1 MRKVSRSW
9 LGGVGATIILLLAGA
24 VIAMTVQPVA
34 VDLRMAGRDAS
45 APIRVENNG
54 PNPLPVEVRIVETD
68 FTPESVRASE
78 RLTDDVIAFPPQAI
92 IPPGGTQVFR
102 LQYVGDPD
110 GERSRHYYAEVA
122 QQPVE
127 LPEGQSAIQI
137 LYNFQVMV
145 NVASMVAGDPQ
156 LSVTGAEV
164 ATNGDGKPVVAFTVA
179 NASRNYGY
187 LSQGTL
193 TIVYSDAS
201 GREIMRR
208 SMAANDIQQNIGY
221 GLVGPEMTRRFV
233 TAIELESPGG
243 RLDVSYTP
251 ARGRR

>member
-9 LGGVGATIILLLAGA
+9 LVGVGAAVTLLIAGVVA
-24 VIAMTVQPVA
+24 AMTVQPVA
-34 VDLRMAGRDAS
+34 VDLRMAGREMS

-54 PNPLPVEVRIVETD
+54 PNPLPVELRIVETD
-68 FTPESVRASE
+68 FTPESVRASD
-78 RLTDDVIAFPPQAI
+78 RLTDEVIAFPPQAI

-145 NVASMVAGDPQ
+145 NVGSVIAGDPQ
-156 LSVTGAEV
+156 LSITGSEV
-164 ATNGDGKPVVAFTVA
+164 VTNGEGKPVVSFTVA

-193 TIVYSDAS
+193 TIVHFDAS
-201 GREIMRR
+201 GREVMRR
-208 SMAANDIQQNIGY
+208 SMSSNDIQQNIGY
-221 GLVGPEMTRRFV
+221 GLIGPEMTRQFT
-233 TAIELESPGG
+233 TALELESAEG
-243 RLDVSYTP
+243 RLEVSYTP